1 MAGKKKKAPT
11 PTPAGKKKAT
21 KKKDDFKEPKIKWAK
36 SQAKLLLSKDIL
48 DGEVPLQA
56 FEKDG
61 KTPTYPPLRDIYMT
75 RPEFALYNYDNFSS
89 RLSSLRATIVD
100 ATARAKDDEEAF
112 QKYKQNHPPS
122 EVANNGCIQWQGSEA
137 RELLLEDMEEG
148 LHTTLGKMELWGQRP
163 EYYEYFPLAVFRDKI
178 YQEIRTAKYIY
189 TCQVKG
195 KLHKVS

>member
-1 MAGKKKKAPT
+1 MAPTRTPGGNKGKKKK
-11 PTPAGKKKAT
+11 KKAHSE
-21 KKKDDFKEPKIKWAK
+21 EPKISWKKSEAK
-36 SQAKLLLSKDIL
+36 RLLYKEIM
-48 DGEVPLQA
+48 DGEVPLEA
-56 FEKDG
+56 KDDLG
-61 KTPTYPPLRDIYMT
+61 LSTMPLSEIYVMH
-75 RPEFALYNYDNFSS
+75 PQYALYSYDKFSS
-89 RLSSLRATIVD
+89 RLSSLRQTIK
-100 ATARAKDDEEAF
+100 AANHRARDDEEAF